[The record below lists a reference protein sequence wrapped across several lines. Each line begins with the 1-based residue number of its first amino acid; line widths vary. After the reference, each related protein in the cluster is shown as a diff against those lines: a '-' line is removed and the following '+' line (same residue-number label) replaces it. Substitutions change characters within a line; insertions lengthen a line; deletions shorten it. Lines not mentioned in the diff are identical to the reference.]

1 MRRIGESE
9 NIMITED
16 MRVGIKKRIEMSI
29 TDETIV
35 MKGMLMLCGGMIAY
49 IDDIDTKTVTIFTEM
64 ADFMNGETETM

>member
-35 MKGMLMLCGGMIAY
+35 MKEMLMLCGEMIAY
-49 IDDIDTKTVTIFTEM
+49 IEDIDTETMTIFTVM
-64 ADFMNGETETM
+64 ADFMNGETGIM